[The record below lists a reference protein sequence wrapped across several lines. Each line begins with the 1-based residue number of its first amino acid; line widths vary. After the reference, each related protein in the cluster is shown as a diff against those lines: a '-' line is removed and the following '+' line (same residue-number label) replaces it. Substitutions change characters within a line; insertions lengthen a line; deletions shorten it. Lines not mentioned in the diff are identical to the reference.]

1 MNHGGI
7 DLIKELENL
16 KNLRNLGMTNLTREI
31 GWALCVSVEKMNH
44 LESLDLTLISED
56 EIIDL
61 QFISSPPQCL
71 QRLYIKGHL
80 DKLPDWKFQKF
91 NI

>member
-1 MNHGGI
+1 
-7 DLIKELENL
+7 
-16 KNLRNLGMTNLTREI
+16 
-31 GWALCVSVEKMNH
+31 MNH
-44 LESLDLTLISED
+44 LKSLDLTSISED

-80 DKLPDWKFQKF
+80 DKLPDWIPKVQHLTTLRIHFSRLSVDPLKVLQDLH
-91 NI
+91 NLLELEI